1 MRSPLAKLKPYLVD
15 TTAKARERYAADTLA
30 LDKVR
35 AFMTE
40 AAQKGESAVRVVLTM
55 NVRGTDAAR
64 ALEEW
69 AKKEEFIFTWEIRPI
84 EKTDGPRETVFEP
97 ELRWIESGIR

>member
-15 TTAKARERYAADTLA
+15 TTAKAREHYAADTLA
-30 LDKVR
+30 RDKVR
-35 AFMTE
+35 ALMT
-40 AAQKGESAVRVVLTM
+40 AAAESGRSAVRVTLTM

-69 AKKEEFIFTWEIRPI
+69 AEKEGFIFTWETRPI
-84 EKTDGPRETVFEP
+84 EKTDGPRETIFEP